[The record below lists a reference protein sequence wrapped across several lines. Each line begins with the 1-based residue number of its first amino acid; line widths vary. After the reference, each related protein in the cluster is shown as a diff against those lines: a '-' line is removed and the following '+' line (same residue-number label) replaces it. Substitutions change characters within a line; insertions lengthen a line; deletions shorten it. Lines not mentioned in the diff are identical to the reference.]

1 MQNGVKGVILKN
13 KGNNKGTM
21 LEFTTGA
28 EIIARAAVDAG
39 CDFFAGYPITPA
51 SGILSA
57 MMKMLPASGGIA
69 IQGEDELASIGYCL
83 GASSAGRKV
92 MTATSGPG
100 ISLYSENIGFAQMAE
115 LPIVIVN
122 VQRMGPATGG
132 ATTNAEGDV
141 EFVRWV
147 TSGGYPFIAFCPTN
161 LEESYR
167 LTCEA
172 FNWAERLRTPVFLLT
187 CKDLVMNM
195 DTADVNGYKRPSVI
209 ARSPFVADDE
219 AISFK
224 PYAYS
229 ALSDVP
235 PFAPIGGDILTRI
248 NTSVHDQNG
257 MLTKKPEVCDKA
269 LRHLNE
275 KIMAH
280 AGELEYVST
289 DLEKGADTVIVAYGA
304 AARTARETIA
314 MARSSGKKMS
324 LVIVHSLWPVPE
336 AALKKAVGAHKKIIV
351 PEHNLGQYVLEIKRL
366 FPDKDVKSVT
376 KIDGTL
382 ITPEEVTEYSRF

>member
-1 MQNGVKGVILKN
+1 
-13 KGNNKGTM
+13 M

-28 EIIARAAVDAG
+28 EVIARAAIDAG
-39 CDFFAGYPITPA
+39 CNFFAGYPITPA
-51 SGILSA
+51 SGILAA
-57 MMKMLPASGGIA
+57 MMKMLPAAGGVA

-83 GASSAGRKV
+83 GASSAGKKV

-141 EFVRWV
+141 QFIRWV
-147 TSGGYPFIAFCPTN
+147 TSGGYPFIALCPTN
-161 LEESYR
+161 LEESYW
-167 LTCEA
+167 LMCEA

-195 DTADVNGYKRPSVI
+195 DTEDSSKFKVLSSKFERVSVP
-209 ARSPFVADDE
+209 PFVKGGGGG
-219 AISFK
+219 FK
-224 PYAYS
+224 PYAYTN
-229 ALSDVP
+229 LSDVP

-257 MLTKKPEVCDKA
+257 LLAKKPEVCDKA
-269 LRHLNE
+269 LKHLNE
-275 KIMAH
+275 KITAH
-280 AGELEYVST
+280 ANELEFISS
-289 DLEKGADTVIVAYGA
+289 DLEKGADTVVVAYGA
-304 AARTARETIA
+304 AARTARETVAITRA
-314 MARSSGKKMS
+314 KGKKIS
-324 LVIVHSLWPVPE
+324 LVVVYSLWPVPE

-351 PEHNLGQYVLEIKRL
+351 PEHNLGQYVLEIERL
-366 FPDKDVKSVT
+366 FPDKDVRLVT

-382 ITPEEVTEYSRF
+382 ITPEEIACHCEER

>member
-1 MQNGVKGVILKN
+1 MR
-13 KGNNKGTM
+13 
-21 LEFTTGA
+21 EFITGA
-28 EIIARAAVDAG
+28 EVIARAAVASG

-51 SGILSA
+51 SGILAA
-57 MMKMLPASGGIA
+57 MMKMLPKAKGVA
-69 IQGEDELASIGYCL
+69 IQGEDELASIGYCI
-83 GASSAGRKV
+83 GASATGRKT

-115 LPIVIVN
+115 IPMVIVN

-141 EFVRWV
+141 QFTRWV
-147 TSGGYPFIAFCPTN
+147 TSGGYPFIAFCPSN
-161 LEESYR
+161 LEETFH

-195 DTADVNGYKRPSVI
+195 DTVEISNPKSQI
-209 ARSPFVADDE
+209 SKFERSPPFTKGGE
-219 AISFK
+219 GGFK

-235 PFAPIGGDILTRI
+235 PFAPLGGDILTRV

-257 MLTKKPEVCDKA
+257 MLTKKPETCDAA
-269 LRHLNE
+269 LKHLNE

-280 AGELEYVST
+280 AAELEMVET
-289 DLEKGADTVIVAYGA
+289 DLEKGSETIIVAYGV
-304 AARTARETIA
+304 AARTARQA
-314 MARSSGKKMS
+314 VKKARAGGRKLS
-324 LVIVHSLWPVPE
+324 LAVVHSLWPLPIN
-336 AALKKAVGAHKKIIV
+336 ALKKAVGAHEKVIV
-351 PEHNLGQYVLEIKRL
+351 PEHNLGQYVLEMQRL
-366 FPDKDVKSVT
+366 FPDKKICAVNR
-376 KIDGTL
+376 IDGKL
-382 ITPEEVTEYSRF
+382 ITPDEIMNILRA